1 LIWESPF
8 SDLPQETK
16 RKRTQVAT
24 QKISVFLAFIFVKSC
39 ENAKDIDT
47 KMGNKSS
54 KTPSGESQTDSFEES
69 PYLGPSGLHLGLQTP
84 TISVSQGL
92 CQLQGEV
99 FRQTRSLQQVSNIS
113 YEGFLASITELNEI
127 STHFLDSN
135 GKQLVFAVK
144 KGSDSSFLW
153 KATVRI
159 ACVKLDAASK
169 NIDSYR
175 CLNLKQY
182 LRVFNALKTQ
192 TAAVNAPI
200 GEVDPK
206 DQAATSGSGE
216 SGGIEPETVQETDA
230 AVLDVAKVDVTDA
243 KELLK
248 ALTDADPNSLDE
260 CCICLERKPDV
271 ILPCTHSYCLPCIE
285 QWNVDHKT
293 CPVCRETLSST
304 DDGWVI
310 SEGPDSLDIATEIQ
324 KNLMELATHN

>member
-1 LIWESPF
+1 M
-8 SDLPQETK
+8 
-16 RKRTQVAT
+16 
-24 QKISVFLAFIFVKSC
+24 AFNLDNRV
-39 ENAKDIDT
+39 ENAPDIDAAA
-47 KMGNKSS
+47 KMGHISS
-54 KTPSGESQTDSFEES
+54 KSAGAAESQTDSFEES
-69 PYLGPSGLHLGLQTP
+69 PYLGPSGLHLGLQNP
-84 TISVSQGL
+84 SISVSQGL

-99 FRQTRSLQQVSNIS
+99 LRQTRSLQQVSSIS
-113 YEGFLASITELNEI
+113 YEGFLSSITELNEI
-127 STHFLDSN
+127 SSHFLDTN

-159 ACVKLDAASK
+159 ACVKLDAATK

-182 LRVFNALKTQ
+182 LRVFNSLKTQ
-192 TAAVNAPI
+192 TAAVTATI

-206 DQAATSGSGE
+206 DQAATSS
-216 SGGIEPETVQETDA
+216 ETTVETETA
-230 AVLDVAKVDVTDA
+230 ALDVTDA
-243 KELLK
+243 NELLK

-310 SEGPDSLDIATEIQ
+310 SEGPDSMDIATEIQ